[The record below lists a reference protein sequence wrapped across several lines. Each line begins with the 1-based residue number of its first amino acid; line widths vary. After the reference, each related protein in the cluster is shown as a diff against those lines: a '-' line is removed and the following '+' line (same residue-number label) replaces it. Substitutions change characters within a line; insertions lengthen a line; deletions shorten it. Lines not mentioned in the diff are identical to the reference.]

1 MSSERVID
9 TKALAEQLDQSWQT
23 HTPIEPFS
31 ESLGLSNVE
40 DAYAIQTHWTNM
52 RLERGE
58 KIAGRKIGL
67 TSIAIQQQLG
77 VKEPDYGNIWESSH
91 YETVNN
97 RAEISAGDFLQ
108 PRLEA
113 EVAFLIGRPL
123 QGPNITPQEV
133 LAATD
138 AMGLVVEI
146 VASRIADW
154 RIKLVDT
161 IADNASY
168 GGFVLGQWDSKLR
181 FADLRLLGF
190 TVHKNG
196 ELAAEGV
203 GAAAM
208 GHPAV
213 SVAWLAN
220 KLSDFEVSLQPGDV
234 VLSGGVTKMLPIVA
248 GDSFTFSLT
257 GQPSLSLQ
265 FSE

>member
-1 MSSERVID
+1 MPDHSIE
-9 TKALAEQLDQSWQT
+9 TLAKQLDHAFLNHQ
-23 HTPIEPFS
+23 PIEPLS
-31 ESLGLSNVE
+31 ESGLSRVE
-40 DAYAIQTHWTNM
+40 DAYAIQAHWTKL
-52 RLERGE
+52 REARGE
-58 KIAGRKIGL
+58 KIVGRKIGL
-67 TSIAIQQQLG
+67 TSLAIQKQLG
-77 VKEPDYGNIWESSH
+77 VNEPDYGSLWESS
-91 YETVNN
+91 YYPTVHN
-97 RAEISAGDFLQ
+97 RAEAPASAFLQ

-123 QGPNITPQEV
+123 EGSYITPQEV

-168 GGFVLGQWDSKLR
+168 GGFVLGEWDHHLR
-181 FADLRLLGF
+181 YEDLRLLGV
-190 TVHKNG
+190 TIHKNG
-196 ELAAEGV
+196 EHVAEGV

-220 KLSDFEVSLQPGDV
+220 KLGEFGVSLQAGDI
-234 VLSGGVTKMLPIVA
+234 VLSGGITPMQPVAA
-248 GDSFTFSLT
+248 GDVFDFAMT
-257 GQPSLSLQ
+257 GQAPLAIR
-265 FSE
+265 FT

>member
-1 MSSERVID
+1 MSVQPID
-9 TKALAEQLDQSWQT
+9 AKAIAEQLDAAWRNSA
-23 HTPIEPFS
+23 PIEPLS
-31 ESLGLSNVE
+31 ESQGLSKVE
-40 DAYAIQTHWTNM
+40 DAYAIQTHWTQM
-52 RLERGE
+52 RLDRGE

-77 VKEPDYGNIWESSH
+77 VSEPDYGTIWQSSH
-91 YETVNN
+91 YATVNN
-97 RAEISAGDFLQ
+97 RVEIPAGDFLQ

-123 QGPNITPQEV
+123 QGPHITPQEV

-138 AMGLVVEI
+138 AMGVVVEI

-168 GGFVLGQWDSKLR
+168 GGFVLGQWNSNLR
-181 FADLRLLGF
+181 NADLRTLGF

-208 GHPAV
+208 GHPAL

-220 KLSDFEVSLQPGDV
+220 KLHQFNINLQPGDV
-234 VLSGGVTKMLPIVA
+234 ILSGGVTKMLPVAA
-248 GDSFTFSLT
+248 GDSFTFNMT
-257 GQPSLSLQ
+257 GQPSLALR
-265 FSE
+265 FV